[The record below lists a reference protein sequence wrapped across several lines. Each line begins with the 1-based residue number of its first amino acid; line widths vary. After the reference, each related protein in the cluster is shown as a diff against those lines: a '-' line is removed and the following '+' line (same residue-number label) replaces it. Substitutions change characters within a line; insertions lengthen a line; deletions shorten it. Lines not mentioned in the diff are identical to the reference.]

1 MKNLTSLFPIFLF
14 FIAQFSYSQI
24 TSAEVDSLVHEAM
37 EKFEVAGA
45 AVAIVKDGK
54 VIHQKGYGVQSIKT
68 NSPVTKY
75 SNFAIASNTK
85 AFTSAA
91 LAILQEEGKIKWDDK
106 VIQHLPEFKMYND
119 YVTENF
125 NIQDLLTHRS
135 GLGLGAG
142 DLMFFPDGADFT
154 IQDVLGVFQYF
165 EPVSDFRTKYDYDN
179 VLYLVAGELIAR
191 VNGMSYDDFIA
202 ERILKPLQ
210 MNNTA
215 PSLQT
220 IENKTT
226 LAMPH
231 TTAYGEIMEIP
242 HIIKSINGA
251 AGGMFSNVADMS
263 IWMILQLNKGEY
275 RDGERLFSEEN
286 HREMWRIHTVIE
298 PNRYP
303 RYNSHFAGYGLGWF
317 LADKKGDLEVSHTGG
332 LPGMLSKVAMLPD
345 RNVGV
350 VVLTNTESGGGGL
363 FSTVTNTILDSYMGL
378 DDNNWLELNYQ
389 NFLNRKNQG
398 GEVTSESWEIV
409 DKADQSSLDPE
420 NYIGTYRDNWF
431 GDVVVHMKDGQL
443 WISSKRSP
451 KLNGPLKLYK
461 DQTFAV
467 KWEYQDMNADA
478 FAIFE
483 VDNSGRA
490 QGLKM
495 KGISPNIDFSFDFQD
510 LDLRRVNG
518 E

>member
-1 MKNLTSLFPIFLF
+1 MRTVFALFAFLILLSPSF
-14 FIAQFSYSQI
+14 VHSQI
-24 TSAEVDSLVHEAM
+24 TSAQVDSLVQEAM

-54 VIHQKGYGVQSIKT
+54 VIHQKGYGVQSIET
-68 NSPVTKY
+68 NTPVSEI

-85 AFTSAA
+85 AFTTVA
-91 LAILQEEGKIKWDDK
+91 LAILEEEGKINWDDK
-106 VIQHLPEFKMYND
+106 VIKHLPEFRMYND

-142 DLMFFPDGADFT
+142 DLMFFPDGANFT
-154 IQDVLGVFQYF
+154 IGDVLGVFQYF

-191 VNGMSYDDFIA
+191 VSGMSYDDFISKK
-202 ERILKPLQ
+202 ILKPLK
-210 MNNTA
+210 MDNSA
-215 PSLQT
+215 PSLQKIT
-220 IENKTT
+220 NKNM

-231 TTAYGEIMEIP
+231 TTADGGIREIP

-251 AGGMFSNVADMS
+251 AGGMFSNVSDMA
-263 IWMILQLNKGEY
+263 IWMNLQLNKGEY
-275 RDGERLFSEEN
+275 GNGQRLFSEEN
-286 HREMWRIHTVIE
+286 HREMWKVHTVIE
-298 PNRYP
+298 PNRYE

-345 RNVGV
+345 RDLGV
-350 VVLTNTESGGGGL
+350 VVLTNTESGGAGV
-363 FSTVTNTILDSYMGL
+363 FSTVVNTILDSYMGL
-378 DDNNWLELNYQ
+378 DDNNWLELNLQ
-389 NFLNRKNQG
+389 NARNREGQG
-398 GEVTSESWEIV
+398 DEITKKTWETV
-409 DKADQSSLDPE
+409 KKADQSSVIAE
-420 NYIGTYRDNWF
+420 NYLGIYRDNWF
-431 GDVVVHMKDGQL
+431 GDVVVHRKDGQL

-461 DQTFAV
+461 DHTFAV

-483 VDNSGRA
+483 IDDKGKA
-490 QGLKM
+490 QNLKM

-510 LDLRRVNG
+510 LDLKRV

>member
-1 MKNLTSLFPIFLF
+1 MKSISSLLIFCFLLTTSLVH
-14 FIAQFSYSQI
+14 SQI
-24 TSAEVDSLVHEAM
+24 TSAEVDALVQEAM
-37 EKFEVAGA
+37 EKFEVAGV

-54 VIHQKGYGVQSIKT
+54 VIHSKGYGVQSIKT
-68 NSPVTKY
+68 ETPVTEN

-91 LAILQEEGKIKWDDK
+91 LAILQEEGKINWDDK
-106 VIQHLPEFKMYND
+106 VIQHLPEFKMYNE
-119 YVTENF
+119 YVTQNF

-142 DLMFFPDGADFT
+142 DLMFFPDGANFT
-154 IQDVLGVFQYF
+154 IQDVLGVFQHF

-191 VNGMSYDDFIA
+191 VSGMSYDDFIA

-210 MNNTA
+210 MTNSA

-220 IENKTT
+220 IKSMNN

-231 TTAYGEIMEIP
+231 TTEYGEIREIP

-251 AGGMFSNVADMS
+251 AGGIFSNVADLS
-263 IWMILQLNKGEY
+263 TWVILQLNKGEY
-275 RDGERLFSEEN
+275 GDGKRLFSEEN
-286 HREMWRIHTVIE
+286 HREMWKVHTPME

-317 LADKKGDLEVSHTGG
+317 LQDRKGDLEVSHTGG

-345 RNVGV
+345 RNLGV

-363 FSTVTNTILDSYMGL
+363 FSTVTNTILDSYMGM

-389 NFLNRKNQG
+389 NSLNRKGQG
-398 GEVTSESWEIV
+398 DIVTTETWDIV
-409 DKADQSSLDPE
+409 KNVDQAKVNWE
-420 NYIGTYRDNWF
+420 NYIGTYHDKWF
-431 GDVVVHMKDGQL
+431 GDVVVHKKNNQL
-443 WISSKRSP
+443 WISSLRSP
-451 KLNGPLKLYK
+451 KLNGPLRLYK

-483 VDNSGRA
+483 VDSTGKA
-490 QGLKM
+490 HSLKM

-510 LDLRRVNG
+510 LDLKRVD
-518 E
+518 